1 MNRSSP
7 SSKVNKRKLT
17 GSKTLIIHLASLQV
31 SMVTTLMPGL
41 FHSRRELESAWSA
54 AVQSEVHAENSQ
66 GRKVLHCC
74 LKSLQGELSLTAA
87 YQHTKKVS
95 ARCPLQLGSL
105 GSPFP
110 SLFGL

>member
-41 FHSRRELESAWSA
+41 FHSRREPESAS
-54 AVQSEVHAENSQ
+54 AVQSEVQAENSQ
-66 GRKVLHCC
+66 GRKVLHCF
-74 LKSLQGELSLTAA
+74 LKSLQGELTSQQPTST
-87 YQHTKKVS
+87 Q
-95 ARCPLQLGSL
+95 RR
-105 GSPFP
+105 
-110 SLFGL
+110 